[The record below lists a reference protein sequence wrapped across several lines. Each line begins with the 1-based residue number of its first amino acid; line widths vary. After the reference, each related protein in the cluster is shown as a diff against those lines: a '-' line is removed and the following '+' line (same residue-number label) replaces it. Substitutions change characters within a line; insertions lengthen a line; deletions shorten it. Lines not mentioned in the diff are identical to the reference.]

1 MQEQPDRIYYC
12 AHCGRK
18 LRKTYGLD
26 EYYSCV
32 SAQYQQESKCA
43 GIHLKRREMEEI
55 LLAAL
60 KVQINFVRQSERSDK
75 KHFVSPAD
83 QYKRKVDQLEKELAQ
98 LQTGKMQRYE
108 AYRSGKISREDFI
121 REKECVTQQSDI
133 LKQKKQQLETK
144 YQSFLNA
151 SQTSAQLQQDCK
163 QAEKIV
169 ADYDAGL
176 RSHLYEA
183 IKRVIV
189 TNNTEIQIE
198 WKFADLFAAK
208 VVGKTEHN

>member
-1 MQEQPDRIYYC
+1 MPPGWKCR
-12 AHCGRK
+12 GR
-18 LRKTYGLD
+18 L
-26 EYYSCV
+26 
-32 SAQYQQESKCA
+32 SANGSA
-43 GIHLKRREMEEI
+43 
-55 LLAAL
+55 
-60 KVQINFVRQSERSDK
+60 
-75 KHFVSPAD
+75 
-83 QYKRKVDQLEKELAQ
+83 
-98 LQTGKMQRYE
+98 T
-108 AYRSGKISREDFI
+108 
-121 REKECVTQQSDI
+121 TDI

-176 RSHLYEA
+176 RSRLYEA

-208 VVGKTEHN
+208 AVGKIEHN

>member
-32 SAQYQQESKCA
+32 SAQYQQESECA
-43 GIHLKRREMEEI
+43 GIRLKRREMEEI

-60 KVQINFVRQSERSDK
+60 KVQINFVRRSEKSAKKRS
-75 KHFVSPAD
+75 VSPTD
-83 QYKRKVDQLEKELAQ
+83 RYKQAVDQLDKELAQ

-108 AYRSGKISREDFI
+108 AYRAGQISREDFI
-121 REKECVTQQSDI
+121 REKERVTQQTEI
-133 LKQKKQQLETK
+133 LKQKKQQLETE
-144 YQSFLNA
+144 YQAFLNA
-151 SQTSAQLQQDCK
+151 SETSAQLQQDCK
-163 QAEKIV
+163 RAEKIV
-169 ADYDAGL
+169 ADYNAGL

-183 IKRVIV
+183 IERVMV
-189 TNNTEIQIE
+189 TSNSEIQIE
-198 WKFADLFAAK
+198 WKFADLFATNTA
-208 VVGKTEHN
+208 GK